1 MKVIRVQSFGGPEV
15 LQLSDVPT
23 PAPGPGQVLVA
34 IKAAGVNPV
43 EAYIRTG
50 TYARKPDLPYTP
62 GSDAGGIVQAVGEG
76 VTSVAVGDR
85 VFVFAFNGYT
95 SGTYAEGA
103 LVDAALV
110 HPLPQ
115 SLSFAQ
121 GAAVGVPC
129 VTAWR
134 ALFQK
139 ARIEAGETVLIHG
152 ASGGVGTA
160 AVQLAAAA
168 GATVIATAG
177 TDAGRTL
184 VREQGAAHVVDHT
197 AEGYREEIVRV
208 TGGRGPAVVI
218 EMLANVNLGHDLAM
232 LAPRG
237 RIVIIGNRGA
247 LEINPRAFMAK
258 DAVVTGTTLPN
269 MTPEEARAALAGVTA
284 ALRSGVLRP
293 VVGRELPL
301 ADAAKSHELVL
312 AGGATGKVVLI
323 P

>member
-1 MKVIRVQSFGGPEV
+1 MKVIRVQAFGGPEV
-15 LQLSDVPT
+15 LQLADAPT
-23 PAPGPGQVLVA
+23 PAPGPGQVLVQVR
-34 IKAAGVNPV
+34 AAGVNPV

-50 TYARKPDLPYTP
+50 TYARKPELPYTP
-62 GSDAGGIVQAVGEG
+62 GSDAGGIVQAVGDG

-85 VFVFAFNGYT
+85 VFVFAFNGFT
-95 SGTYAEGA
+95 TGTYAEAA

-110 HPLPQ
+110 HPLPA

-139 ARIEAGETVLIHG
+139 ARIEAGETVLVHG
-152 ASGGVGTA
+152 ASGGVGTPT
-160 AVQLAAAA
+160 VQLAAAA

-177 TDAGRTL
+177 TAAGRAL
-184 VREQGAAHVVDHT
+184 VAEQGAAHVVDHS
-197 AEGYREEIVRV
+197 AEGYRDEILRA

-218 EMLANVNLGHDLAM
+218 EMLANVNLAHDLAL

-237 RIVIIGNRGA
+237 RIVVIGNRGA
-247 LEINPRAFMAK
+247 LEFNPRGIMAK
-258 DAVVTGTTLPN
+258 DAIVTGTTLPN
-269 MTPEEARAALAGVTA
+269 MTPDETRTALAGVSA

-301 ADAAKSHELVL
+301 GDAAKSHEIVM
-312 AGGATGKVVLI
+312 AGGAAGKVVLI

>member
-15 LQLSDVPT
+15 LQLADVPV
-23 PAPGPGQVLVA
+23 PAPGPGQVRVR
-34 IKAAGVNPV
+34 IEAAGVNPV
-43 EAYIRTG
+43 DVYIRTG
-50 TYARKPDLPYTP
+50 TYARKPELPYTP
-62 GSDAGGIVQAVGEG
+62 GSDAAGLVEAAGEG
-76 VTSVAVGDR
+76 VTSLAAGDR
-85 VFVFAFNGYT
+85 VFVFAFNGFST
-95 SGTYAEGA
+95 GTYAEAA

-110 HPLPQ
+110 HPLPE

-139 ARIEAGETVLIHG
+139 ARIEAGEDVLVHG

-160 AVQLAAAA
+160 TVQLAAAA

-177 TDAGRTL
+177 TDAGRKL
-184 VREQGAAHVVDHT
+184 ASQHGATHVVDHT
-197 AEGYREEIVRV
+197 ADGYRDEIVRV

-218 EMLANVNLGHDLAM
+218 EMLANVNLAHDLAM
-232 LAPRG
+232 VAPRG
-237 RIVIIGNRGA
+237 RIVVIGNRGS
-247 LEINPRAFMAK
+247 LDFNPRSIMAK

-269 MTPEEARAALAGVTA
+269 MTSDESRVALAGVTA
-284 ALRSGVLRP
+284 ALRSGALRP

-301 ADAAKSHELVL
+301 AEATRAHELVM
-312 AGGATGKVVLI
+312 AGGATGKIVLL